1 MSRNRQERESRHGP
15 PAYWECSQTGRL
27 QGSVTRS
34 FHRCHRAKSSNGV
47 ELEGNDGIIRAAKF
61 GLQSQHEADF
71 QLSSIQQEIRFHS
84 TLIHGRKTR
93 ADDSI
98 RQSDAEGMG
107 ATLMAIIRVPG
118 LWDGPRA
125 ESLDRTVGSG
135 CLAGMSRCRL
145 EMAAQRRRALLASD
159 LKWRDSRPAWSFQER
174 GI

>member
-47 ELEGNDGIIRAAKF
+47 ELEGNDGIIGAAKF

-71 QLSSIQQEIRFHS
+71 QLASIQQEIRFHS

-93 ADDSI
+93 AGDSI

-125 ESLDRTVGSG
+125 EKS
-135 CLAGMSRCRL
+135 
-145 EMAAQRRRALLASD
+145 
-159 LKWRDSRPAWSFQER
+159 
-174 GI
+174 